1 MASVMGHV
9 RDGAAPRVR
18 ETPTAARSRA
28 EWVHAGQHEGETMVG
43 RLAVIHLLTV
53 ERSPLTLRR
62 ALSAARAAGVEHDRR
77 GDGADPLATGIE
89 RGGGGATSGRHRA
102 RAGEEPLAAGI
113 ERGGRGAHGG
123 RSRMPGSEGGIVG
136 VVRFFFRARRRGKF
150 CGARPFSEQIGAPRL
165 GIAEGHAQVCES
177 QALYWGPIPS
187 ANTETIQTAELGD
200 MNTNS

>member
-150 CGARPFSEQIGAPRL
+150 CGAQPFPSKSEPRGSVLRKDMHKCVKVKLCIGAQFHRPIRRPSKRL
-165 GIAEGHAQVCES
+165 
-177 QALYWGPIPS
+177 
-187 ANTETIQTAELGD
+187 N
-200 MNTNS
+200 